1 MENYKIK
8 NTKSGLKTLVIKRP
22 KNPTRININLLIGI
36 GSDLEYGKYLELGH
50 FLEHLFVS
58 LTSTKYPN
66 SKENRERFS
75 INSIGYSASVGNK
88 NTMYEFS
95 LDKSQID
102 MFLDIL
108 VHGIFDFKVDKEIFE
123 NEKNSI
129 LEELNELIDDI
140 SYPLDTHTDAMLY
153 RHNYREIP
161 QKMRLANTRK
171 MTPNDVQ
178 NYWRRFYRLPYMVLG
193 IYGSINVNTLVD
205 KIDKLSYGIVE
216 KNMVRHLHN
225 HRNLTHLYKEF
236 SLNNESRILFTKK
249 MDKISTIKLNWR
261 IDMNIFSD
269 NYYTLYC
276 LDNLL
281 INDLNSLLLKKLR
294 GEKGLIYDI
303 DSHFSIDEFQNNLSF
318 YFFQTTV
325 ASHKVLKV
333 IESFMEVIEYITK
346 NKIKVKNY
354 EKYLT
359 NQKNIMLERNES
371 LDYSY
376 ILTNYAKYVLYN
388 KKIITQ
394 EKEDKKYVEMSR
406 EDILTNAKKI
416 FNTNNLYISYANE
429 KNISKEIDAIL
440 SKQDF

>member
-8 NTKSGLKTLVIKRP
+8 ATKSGLKTLVIKRP
-22 KNPTRININLLIGI
+22 KNPTRLNINLVIGL

-58 LTSTKYPN
+58 LTSNKYPD
-66 SKENRERFS
+66 SKATRELFS
-75 INSIGYSASVGNK
+75 TNSIGYSASVGTK
-88 NTMYEFS
+88 NTIYEFS
-95 LDKSQID
+95 LDRSQID

-140 SYPLDTHTDAMLY
+140 SYPLETHTDTMIY
-153 RHNYREIP
+153 KHNYREIP

-171 MTPNDVQ
+171 MKPHDVQ
-178 NYWRRFYRLPYMVLG
+178 NYWNRFYRLPYMVLAV
-193 IYGSINVNTLVD
+193 YGSVDINTLVD
-205 KIDKLSYGIVE
+205 KIDTLSYGIVE
-216 KNMVRHLHN
+216 KNNVRHLHN
-225 HRNLTHLYKEF
+225 HQNLTHLYKAF

-261 IDMNIFSD
+261 IDMNTFSED
-269 NYYTLYC
+269 YYKLYC
-276 LDNLL
+276 IDNLL
-281 INDLNSLLLKKLR
+281 ISDLDSLLLRKLR

-303 DSHFSIDEFQNNLSF
+303 ESHFSIDEFQNNLSF

-333 IESFMEVIEYITK
+333 IEAFMEVIDYITK

-354 EKYLT
+354 DKYLT
-359 NQKNIMLERNES
+359 NQKHIMLERNES

-376 ILTNYAKYVLYN
+376 VLTNYAKYILYN
-388 KKIITQ
+388 KNIVTQ
-394 EKEDKKYVEMSR
+394 QQEDKKFTDISR
-406 EDILTNAKKI
+406 DDIHNTAKTL

-440 SKQDF
+440 SKQEF

>member
-8 NTKSGLKTLVIKRP
+8 ATKSGLKTLVIKRP
-22 KNPTRININLLIGI
+22 KNPTRININLVIGI

-66 SKENRERFS
+66 SKANRELFS
-75 INSIGYSASVGNK
+75 TNSIGFSASVGTK

-95 LDKSQID
+95 LDKSQLY

-140 SYPLDTHTDAMLY
+140 SYPLETHTDTMIY
-153 RHNYREIP
+153 KHNYREIP
-161 QKMRLANTRK
+161 QKMRLANTRR
-171 MTPNDVQ
+171 MNPSDVQ
-178 NYWRRFYRLPYMVLG
+178 NYWSRFYRLPYMVLA
-193 IYGSINVNTLVD
+193 IYGSVDINTLVD
-205 KIDKLSYGIVE
+205 KIDKLSYGIVG
-216 KNMVRHLHN
+216 KNMVKHLHN
-225 HRNLTHLYKEF
+225 HQNLTHLYKEF

-249 MDKISTIKLNWR
+249 MDNISTIKINWR
-261 IDMNIFSD
+261 IDMNAFSD
-269 NYYTLYC
+269 DYYKLYC
-276 LDNLL
+276 IDNLL
-281 INDLNSLLLKKLR
+281 ISDLNSLLLKKLR
-294 GEKGLIYDI
+294 GDEGLIYDI
-303 DSHFSIDEFQNNLSF
+303 ESHFSIDEFQNNLSF

-325 ASHKVLKV
+325 ASRKVLKV
-333 IESFMEVIEYITK
+333 IESFMEVIDYITN

-354 EKYLT
+354 EKFLN
-359 NQKNIMLERNES
+359 NQKHIMLERNEM
-371 LDYSY
+371 LDYSD

-388 KKIITQ
+388 KKILTQ
-394 EKEDKKYVEMSR
+394 KHEDKKYVEVSR
-406 EDILTNAKKI
+406 EDIIVTAKKI

-429 KNISKEIDAIL
+429 KNISKEIDAIVT
-440 SKQDF
+440 KQNF

>member
-1 MENYKIK
+1 MDNYKVK
-8 NTKSGLKTLVIKRP
+8 ATKSGLKTLVIKRP
-22 KNPTRININLLIGI
+22 KNPTRINVNLLIGI

-66 SKENRERFS
+66 SKENRELFS
-75 INSIGYSASVGNK
+75 INSMGYSASVGNK

-95 LDKSQID
+95 FDKSQID
-102 MFLDIL
+102 IFLDIL
-108 VHGIFDFKVDKEIFE
+108 VHGIFDFKVDKDIFE

-140 SYPLDTHTDAMLY
+140 SYPLETHTDAMIY

-171 MTPNDVQ
+171 MKPQDVQ
-178 NYWRRFYRLPYMVLG
+178 NYWNRFYRLPYMVLG
-193 IYGSINVNTLVD
+193 VYGSLDINTLVD

-216 KNMVRHLHN
+216 KNMVRHLNN

-236 SLNNESRILFTKK
+236 NLINESRILFTKK
-249 MDKISTIKLNWR
+249 MDKISTIKINWR
-261 IDMNIFSD
+261 INMNAFSD
-269 NYYTLYC
+269 DYYKLYC

-303 DSHFSIDEFQNNLSF
+303 ESNFSIDEFQNNLSF

-333 IESFMEVIEYITK
+333 IEAFMEVIDYITK

-354 EKYLT
+354 EKYLI
-359 NQKNIMLERNES
+359 NQKHIMLEKNEN

-376 ILTNYAKYVLYN
+376 ILTNYAKYILYN
-388 KKIITQ
+388 KQILNQTQ
-394 EKEDKKYVEMSR
+394 EDKKYIGMSR
-406 EDILTNAKKI
+406 EDIITTAKQI

-429 KNISKEIDAIL
+429 KNISKEIDMIL